1 MYYNIFNPL
10 KWNNHRADQKVLKAV
25 FYLPWGLGVLILGLY
40 MWSPISCH
48 FRYFK
53 RRFQRPALLCGELHR
68 DARLPRDARNV
79 CWGSD
84 PSSTNLPKPSKPLGH
99 LGTTKKGRKKMEVEN
114 WSGTAG
120 SNSGS
125 NGGWNIMKHPERW
138 WKMKHHERWKNV
150 RTAQCPIPILQKKHV
165 FQVQNHQKSL
175 GRGLPDSRAAS
186 GSALP
191 APRNSTGIGP
201 RRECRCVDICNTT
214 GDASRTVWTSDG
226 NNLGI
231 WIWMAVEV
239 WLKVWLGMAWYRL
252 EVDYIGLG
260 LSWNS

>member
-40 MWSPISCH
+40 IWSPISCH

-125 NGGWNIMKHPERW
+125 NHETSWKMMKHETSWKMMKECPNGSVSHSYFEKKAMFSKGKIMKHRPRW
-138 WKMKHHERWKNV
+138 
-150 RTAQCPIPILQKKHV
+150 P
-165 FQVQNHQKSL
+165 
-175 GRGLPDSRAAS
+175 SR
-186 GSALP
+186 
-191 APRNSTGIGP
+191 
-201 RRECRCVDICNTT
+201 
-214 GDASRTVWTSDG
+214 
-226 NNLGI
+226 
-231 WIWMAVEV
+231 
-239 WLKVWLGMAWYRL
+239 
-252 EVDYIGLG
+252 
-260 LSWNS
+260 